1 MPKILV
7 LHGDADPLAPF
18 EQLAAFRDEMRSAGA
33 NFELD
38 VYGDAR
44 HSFTGEGTLDKT
56 SPEAGI
62 HPQSEM
68 RSWRATIEFLN
79 EVLR

>member
-1 MPKILV
+1 
-7 LHGDADPLAPF
+7 
-18 EQLAAFRDEMRSAGA
+18 MRSAGA